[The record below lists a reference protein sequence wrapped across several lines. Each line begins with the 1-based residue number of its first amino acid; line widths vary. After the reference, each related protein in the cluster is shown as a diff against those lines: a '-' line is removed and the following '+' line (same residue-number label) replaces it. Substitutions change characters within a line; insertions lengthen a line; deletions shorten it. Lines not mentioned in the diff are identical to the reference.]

1 VANKWMQ
8 KLSKMN
14 GVVTEKKDVFSKVIG
29 SYSPSAN
36 YVYGRTHGLPYG
48 YTEVLF
54 GPPKE
59 GKSVYSHMK
68 IGWLHQTDPDAI
80 AVKVDTEYRTDG
92 QLDDAAMRTFGIDPD
107 RLLVIQSNN
116 PEDIFDQ
123 IEKDVAANCQAGA
136 PVKLIVIDSISGVQG
151 RREMTTES
159 VTKQTI
165 GDHAQTIQ
173 IGLKRILPII
183 RKYNIALILIC
194 QVRAEMDLTE
204 QMRGNKF
211 KMQAGFGLQHMAE
224 YFTSVEKNKTA
235 AGRKDLA
242 GNALVNEAVK
252 DFVDKGETVAMKIRV
267 KMRDSSMGPKG
278 RTGEFTFHFKNGVVS
293 TYEEVFKLAIGL
305 GIVDRPNNTVYEFGG
320 ERWNG
325 APKFQEALATRPEL
339 CDAIIAELKRRD
351 LAGEFAQIDAA
362 AAETVDDE

>member
-1 VANKWMQ
+1 MQ
-8 KLSKMN
+8 KLNKMN
-14 GVVTEKKDVFSKVIG
+14 GVVTEKKDVFAKTIASF
-29 SYSPSAN
+29 SPSAN
-36 YVYGRTHGLPYG
+36 FVYGRTHGLPYG

-59 GKSVYSHMK
+59 GKSVYAHMK
-68 IGWLHQTDPDAI
+68 MGWLHQTDPDAI
-80 AVKVDTEYRTDG
+80 IIKVDTEYRTDG
-92 QLDDAAMRTFGIDPD
+92 QLDSEAMKTFGIDEE
-107 RLLVIQSNN
+107 RLVVIQSNN

-123 IEKDVAANCQAGA
+123 IEKDVAANCEAGA
-136 PVKLIVIDSISGVQG
+136 PVRLVVIDSISGIQG

-173 IGLKRILPII
+173 IGLKRILPVI
-183 RKYNIALILIC
+183 RKYNIALIAIC
-194 QVRAEMDLTE
+194 QVRAEMDMTE

-242 GNALVNEAVK
+242 GNDLIDENVK
-252 DFVDKGETVAMKIRV
+252 DFVDKGEQVAMKIRI

-278 RTGEFTFHFKNGVVS
+278 RTGEFTFHFKKGVIS
-293 TYEEVFKLAIGL
+293 QYEEVFKLADNRNL
-305 GIVDRPNNTVYEFGG
+305 VNRPNNLVWEFGG
-320 ERWNG
+320 EKWNG
-325 APKFQEALATRPEL
+325 KDSFIKALKTRPEL
-339 CDAIIAELKRRD
+339 CDAIIEELKRRD
-351 LAGEFAQIDAA
+351 LAGEYEAVDKQ
-362 AAETVDDE
+362 AAEDEGAVE